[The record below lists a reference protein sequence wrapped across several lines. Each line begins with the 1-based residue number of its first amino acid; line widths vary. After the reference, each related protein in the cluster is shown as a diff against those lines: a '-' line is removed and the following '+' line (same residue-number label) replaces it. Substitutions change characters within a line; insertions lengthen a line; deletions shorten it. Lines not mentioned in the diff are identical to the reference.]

1 MTDLVI
7 SQFYF
12 LQVTIRSSDC
22 DEKESKPKVDGDGG
36 GFALSRAWMFD
47 GYYWVELQDMHEVS
61 LKIYISIILVISKN
75 SFGIL
80 IEENL
85 RRDHLKPRP
94 FTLFYN
100 LI

>member
-1 MTDLVI
+1 MTGLVI
-7 SQFYF
+7 LHFL
-12 LQVTIRSSDC
+12 LQVSIRSSGC

-61 LKIYISIILVISKN
+61 LNDLHDNFSKPCN
-75 SFGIL
+75 FVGIL